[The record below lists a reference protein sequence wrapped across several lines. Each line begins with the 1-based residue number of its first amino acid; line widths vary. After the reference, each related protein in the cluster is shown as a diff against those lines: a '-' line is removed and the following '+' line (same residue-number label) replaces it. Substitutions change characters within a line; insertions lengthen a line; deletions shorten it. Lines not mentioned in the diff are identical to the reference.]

1 MDIELKGKKVLLVED
16 NEMNRKISSEVLSE
30 EGVIVTEA
38 EDGDIAVDIL
48 KMSTKDSFD
57 FVLMDIM
64 MPRMDGYSAAAAIRA
79 LADKDVAGIPIIAMT
94 AADSEEDK
102 EKSLEVGMNAHLSKP
117 VKIPELLSTI
127 KNFLQSYSDLDSV
140 LSNLE

>member
-16 NEMNRKISSEVLSE
+16 NEINRKISSEVLSD

-57 FVLMDIM
+57 FILMDIM
-64 MPRMDGYSAAAAIRA
+64 MPRMDGYTAAAAIRG
-79 LADKDVAGIPIIAMT
+79 LADKEVAAIPIIAMT
-94 AADSEEDK
+94 AADTEEDK

-127 KNFLQSYSDLDSV
+127 RNFLQSYSDLDSV
-140 LSNLE
+140 LSSLE